1 MQKKEFCII
10 GVENFSKEVATSLA
24 NAGAKVVLID
34 NDQEKVDMLSTQFEF
49 VYKADATNLTALE
62 DINISEFDQ
71 VIVGVSSMEDSI
83 LIVSN
88 LRQLKVRN
96 IIAKVRNEVQKR
108 VLSIL
113 TDNKI
118 RIIWPEETMA
128 EFTSFRLIHDID
140 LNISMFDDGVSI
152 IKIPVTNPKLFQVD
166 IKDFELKSQYL
177 TNIIMI
183 NRGTEVIFPVSS
195 QTKLLN
201 GDIVTLACKSGTTEN
216 VVALFTKK

>member
-1 MQKKEFCII
+1 MIKKEFCII
-10 GVENFSKEVATSLA
+10 GVENFSKEVATSLN

-34 NDQEKVDMLSTQFEF
+34 NDQEKVDMLSSQFEF

-62 DINISEFDQ
+62 DMNVSEFDQ

-88 LRQLKVRN
+88 LRQLKVKN

-118 RIIWPEETMA
+118 KIIWPEETMA
-128 EFTSFRLIHDID
+128 ELTSFRLIHDID
-140 LNISMFDDGVSI
+140 MNISMFDEGVSI
-152 IKIPVTNPKLFQVD
+152 IKVPVLNPSLFQIE

-177 TNIIMI
+177 TSIIMV
-183 NRGTEVIFPVSS
+183 NRGSEIIFPVSS
-195 QTKLLN
+195 QTILLN
-201 GDIVTLACKSGTTEN
+201 GDIVTIACKSGTTEK
-216 VVALFTKK
+216 VVALFTNR